1 VPDVVVGSK
10 GRIHMSTALITGAA
24 GGIGRELA
32 RQLAER
38 GTAVIAA
45 CRKSSAGL
53 AQLPVRVEEGI
64 DLATDDGCT
73 ALAARLAGVPLDL
86 VIHNAGVLT
95 QESLGSLDVDAA
107 ARIRLQFEVNALAP
121 LRLTALLA
129 PQLASGAKLVLITS
143 RMGSIA
149 DNTSGGY
156 YGYRMSK
163 AALNAAGRSL
173 AIDLAPRGV
182 AVAMLHPGFV
192 QTPMTGG
199 RGDIDPATAAH
210 NLIAR
215 IDELALA
222 TSGSFLHA
230 NGSSLPW

>member
-1 VPDVVVGSK
+1 
-10 GRIHMSTALITGAA
+10 MSTALITGAA

-38 GTAVIAA
+38 GTTVIAA
-45 CRKSSAGL
+45 CRKNSANL
-53 AQLPVRVEEGI
+53 AELPVRVEEGI
-64 DLATDDGCT
+64 DIATDAGCA
-73 ALAARLAGVPLDL
+73 ALAARLVGVPLDL

-95 QESLGSLDVDAA
+95 EESLGSLDADAA

-121 LRLTALLA
+121 LRLTAMLA
-129 PQLASGAKLVLITS
+129 PQLARGARLVLITS

-173 AIDLAPRGV
+173 AHDLAPRGV
-182 AVAMLHPGFV
+182 MVAMLHPGFV

-199 RGDIDPATAAH
+199 RGDVDAATAAR
-210 NLIAR
+210 NLLAR
-215 IDELALA
+215 IDEMTPAR
-222 TSGSFLHA
+222 SGSFLHA

>member
-1 VPDVVVGSK
+1 
-10 GRIHMSTALITGAA
+10 MSTALITGAA

-32 RQLAER
+32 RQLAAR
-38 GTAVIAA
+38 GTTVIAA
-45 CRKSSAGL
+45 CRKPSTEL
-53 AQLPVRVEEGI
+53 AQLPVRVEAGI
-64 DLATDDGCT
+64 DLATDAGCT
-73 ALAARLAGVPLDL
+73 ALAARVAGVPLDL
-86 VIHNAGVLT
+86 VIHNAGVLSE
-95 QESLGSLDVDAA
+95 ESIDSMGDAA
-107 ARIRLQFEVNALAP
+107 VARIRHQFEVNALAP

-129 PQLASGAKLVLITS
+129 PQFAPGAKLVLITS

-173 AIDLAPRGV
+173 AHDLAPRGV
-182 AVAMLHPGFV
+182 AVALLHPGFV

-199 RGDIDPATAAH
+199 RGDVDAATAAS
-210 NLIAR
+210 NLLAR
-215 IDELALA
+215 IDQLTPA

-230 NGSSLPW
+230 NGSPLPW

>member
-1 VPDVVVGSK
+1 
-10 GRIHMSTALITGAA
+10 MSTALITGAA
-24 GGIGRELA
+24 GGIGGELA

-38 GTAVIAA
+38 GTIVIAA
-45 CRKSSAGL
+45 CRKSSAAL
-53 AQLPVRVEEGI
+53 AQLRVRVEEGI
-64 DLATDDGCT
+64 DLATDEGCQ
-73 ALAARLAGVPLDL
+73 ALAARLADVPLDL

-199 RGDIDPATAAH
+199 RGDTDAATAAR
-210 NLIAR
+210 NLLSR
-215 IDELALA
+215 IDELTLA

>member
-1 VPDVVVGSK
+1 
-10 GRIHMSTALITGAA
+10 MSTALITGAA

-38 GTAVIAA
+38 GTTVIAT
-45 CRKSSAGL
+45 CRKSSTAL
-53 AQLPVRVEEGI
+53 AELPVRVEEGI
-64 DLATDDGCT
+64 DISTDAGCA
-73 ALAARLAGVPLDL
+73 ALAARLVGVPLDL

-95 QESLGSLDVDAA
+95 EESLGSLNADVA

-129 PQLASGAKLVLITS
+129 PQFARGARLVLITS

-173 AIDLAPRGV
+173 ALDLAPRGV
-182 AVAMLHPGFV
+182 VVAMLHPGFV

-199 RGDIDPATAAH
+199 RGDVDAATAAR

-215 IDELALA
+215 IDEITPAL
-222 TSGSFLHA
+222 SGSFLHA

>member
-1 VPDVVVGSK
+1 
-10 GRIHMSTALITGAA
+10 MSTALITGAA

-32 RQLAER
+32 GQLAAR
-38 GTAVIAA
+38 GTTVIAV
-45 CRKSSAGL
+45 CRKATAEL
-53 AQLPVRVEEGI
+53 APLPVRVEAGI
-64 DLATDDGCT
+64 DLATDAGCG
-73 ALAARLAGVPLDL
+73 ALAARMAGMPLDL

-95 QESLGSLDVDAA
+95 HEPFDALDDDAV

-129 PQLASGAKLVLITS
+129 PQLARGAKVALITS

-149 DNTSGGY
+149 DNSSGGY

-173 AIDLAPRGV
+173 AHDLAPRGV
-182 AVAMLHPGFV
+182 TVAILHPGFV
-192 QTPMTGG
+192 RTPMTGG
-199 RGDIDPATAAH
+199 RGDVDAATAAR
-210 NLIAR
+210 NLLVR
-215 IDELALA
+215 IDELTPA

-230 NGSSLPW
+230 NGSPLPW

>member
-1 VPDVVVGSK
+1 
-10 GRIHMSTALITGAA
+10 MTTALITGAA

-32 RQLAER
+32 RQLAAR
-38 GTAVIAA
+38 GTTVIAV
-45 CRKSSAGL
+45 CRKPAAEL
-53 AQLPVRVEEGI
+53 AELAVRVEAGI
-64 DLATDDGCT
+64 DIATAAGCA
-73 ALAARLAGVPLDL
+73 ALAGRVAGLPLDL
-86 VIHNAGVLT
+86 VIHNAGVLSD
-95 QESLGSLDVDAA
+95 ESLNTLDDDAM
-107 ARIRLQFEVNALAP
+107 ARVRLQFEVNALAP

-129 PQLASGAKLVLITS
+129 PQMKRGAKLALITS

-173 AIDLAPRGV
+173 AHDLAPRGV
-182 AVAMLHPGFV
+182 AVVLLHPGFV

-199 RGDIDPATAAH
+199 RGDVDAATAAR
-210 NLIAR
+210 NLLAR
-215 IDELALA
+215 IDELTLA

-230 NGSSLPW
+230 NGSPLPW

>member
-1 VPDVVVGSK
+1 
-10 GRIHMSTALITGAA
+10 MSTALITGAA
-24 GGIGRELA
+24 GGIGGELA

-38 GTAVIAA
+38 GTTVIAA
-45 CRKSSAGL
+45 CRKSSAAL
-53 AQLPVRVEEGI
+53 AQLRVRVEEGI
-64 DLATDDGCT
+64 DLATDDGCR

-86 VIHNAGVLT
+86 VIHNAGVLN
-95 QESLGSLDVDAA
+95 QESLGSLDADAA

-149 DNTSGGY
+149 DNTSGGF

-199 RGDIDPATAAH
+199 RGDIDAATAAR
-210 NLIAR
+210 NLLSR
-215 IDELALA
+215 IDELTPA
-222 TSGSFLHA
+222 TSGGFLHA

>member
-1 VPDVVVGSK
+1 
-10 GRIHMSTALITGAA
+10 MSTALITGAA

-32 RQLAER
+32 RQLVER
-38 GTAVIAA
+38 GMTVIAA
-45 CRKSSAGL
+45 CRKSSAAL
-53 AQLPVRVEEGI
+53 AQLPVRVEDGI
-64 DLATDDGCT
+64 DLATDEGCT
-73 ALAARLAGVPLDL
+73 ALSARLAGVPLDL

-149 DNTSGGY
+149 DNTSGSF

-173 AIDLAPRGV
+173 AIDLASRGV
-182 AVAMLHPGFV
+182 TVAMLHPGFV

-199 RGDIDPATAAH
+199 RGDIDAATAAR
-210 NLIAR
+210 NLLSR
-215 IDELALA
+215 IDELTPA

>member
-1 VPDVVVGSK
+1 
-10 GRIHMSTALITGAA
+10 MSTALITGAA

-38 GTAVIAA
+38 RVTVIAT
-45 CRKSSAGL
+45 CRRSNADL
-53 AQLPVRVEEGI
+53 ARLPVRVEDGI
-64 DLATDDGCT
+64 DISTDEGCA
-73 ALAARLAGVPLDL
+73 ALAARLVGVPLDL

-95 QESLGSLDVDAA
+95 EESLGSLDADAA
-107 ARIRLQFEVNALAP
+107 ARIRQQFEVNALAP

-129 PQLASGAKLVLITS
+129 PQLARGAKLVLITS

-156 YGYRMSK
+156 FGYRMSK

-182 AVAMLHPGFV
+182 MVAMLHPGFV

-199 RGDIDPATAAH
+199 RGDVDAATAAR

-215 IDELALA
+215 IDELTPA
-222 TSGSFLHA
+222 TSGSFVHA

>member
-1 VPDVVVGSK
+1 
-10 GRIHMSTALITGAA
+10 MSTALITGAA

-38 GTAVIAA
+38 GVKVIAA
-45 CRKSSAGL
+45 CRKSSGEL
-53 AQLPVRVEEGI
+53 AKLPVRVEEGI
-64 DLATDDGCT
+64 DLATDEGCAT
-73 ALAARLAGVPLDL
+73 LAARLVGVPLDL

-95 QESLGSLDVDAA
+95 EESLGPLDTDAA

-129 PQLASGAKLVLITS
+129 PQLAKGAKLVLITS

-210 NLIAR
+210 NLITR
-215 IDELALA
+215 IDELTLA